1 MIPPLDDN
9 GYLPPGI
16 YPANLEEIRERFGTG
31 SEIRQAQMD
40 SLAWLVGLFRQAG
53 VRRLV
58 IDGSFVTDVLEP
70 NDVDCVLLIDNAYPQ
85 DAEADEQLQAGL
97 PFLQLIFVQ
106 QPDFDWYVLVHFASD
121 RDLILKGMVEVS
133 E

>member
-16 YPANLEEIRERFGTG
+16 HPSSLEEIKERFGAG
-31 SEIRQAQMD
+31 SEIRQAPIE
-40 SLAWLVGLFRQAG
+40 SLGSLVGLFRQAG

-58 IDGSFVTDVLEP
+58 IDGSFVTDVVEP
-70 NDVDCVLLIDNAYPQ
+70 NDVDCVLLVDDHYPQ
-85 DAEADEQLQAGL
+85 DTEADERLQAGL

-106 QPDFDWYVLVHFASD
+106 QPDFDWYVLVQFASD
-121 RDLILKGMVEVS
+121 RDGISKGMVEVI

>member
-9 GYLPPGI
+9 DYLPPGV
-16 YPANLEEIRERFGTG
+16 YPANLDEIRARFGAG
-31 SEIRQAQMD
+31 SEIRRAQMD
-40 SLAWLVGLFRQAG
+40 SLTWLVGLSRQAG

-70 NDVDCVLLIDNAYPQ
+70 NDVDCVLLIDNDYPQ
-85 DAEADEQLQAGL
+85 DTEADEQLQAGL
-97 PFLQLIFVQ
+97 PFLQLIFAQ
-106 QPDFDWYVLVHFASD
+106 QPDFDWYVLAQFASD
-121 RDLILKGMVEVS
+121 RDMIAKGMVEVS